1 MMSEKLQKV
10 LARTGM
16 GSRRELETWISAG
29 RISVNGS
36 VAKLG
41 DRVTNEDV
49 IRVDGRIVNT
59 PKEEEIARRIIM
71 YHKPAG
77 EVCSRNDPEGR
88 PTVFENLPRLRNLR
102 WVLVGRLDIN
112 TSGLLLFTTDGE
124 LAHRLMHPSNEFV
137 REYAVRV
144 RGRLTPEQHQALLAG
159 VELED
164 GMSKFATLEEAG
176 GGEESLNQWYK
187 VTLLGGKY
195 REVRRLFASQG
206 YEVSRLIRIRFG
218 DLKLPPQLRL
228 GRWMEL
234 EQDEVEKIAS
244 SVQLKSKQYTGLYG
258 RARLRAQR
266 PGSRQQ
272 RAHRTARKPQVRV
285 RRKKQ

>member
-1 MMSEKLQKV
+1 MSEKLQKV
-10 LARTGM
+10 LARTGL
-16 GSRRELETWISAG
+16 GSRRQLETWISAG
-29 RISVNGS
+29 RVSVNGAI
-36 VAKLG
+36 AKLG
-41 DRVTNEDV
+41 DRVTPEDTV
-49 IRVDGRIVNT
+49 RVDGKIIRT
-59 PKEEEIARRIIM
+59 MGEEEVARRIIM

-88 PTVFENLPRLRNLR
+88 PTVFDNLPRLHGLR

-124 LAHRLMHPSNEFV
+124 LAHRLMHPSNEFE
-137 REYAVRV
+137 REYAVRIL
-144 RGRLTPEQHQALLAG
+144 GTLTEEQKLALTKG

-164 GMSKFATLEEAG
+164 GISKFATLAEAG
-176 GGEESLNQWYK
+176 GSEEAVNRWYK

-234 EQDEVEKIAS
+234 ENDVVERIAS
-244 SVQLKSKQYTGLYG
+244 SVELKAKQYTGLYG

-266 PGSRQQ
+266 ADAKRPPRTSR
-272 RAHRTARKPQVRV
+272 RNPY
-285 RRKKQ
+285 RRK